1 VAAISLATEER
12 MADRSGKAT
21 DVTIV
26 LDRSGS
32 MEAIRSDVVGAF
44 NAFVHDQQQLP
55 GECRLTLVQFDDEYE
70 VVCRARPIA
79 EVPDLN
85 HDSFVPRGST
95 ALLDAI
101 GRTIRELDK
110 RLVDE
115 GGPDREVRALVAIL
129 TDGLENASTD
139 FKRDDVFRM
148 IKERTEQGWAFLFLA
163 ANQDAIAE
171 GGLIGIGAA
180 QSLNFM
186 ASASGVH
193 DGTQALSDALAEF
206 RSSGKASFDPS
217 GPKAKKIH

>member
-1 VAAISLATEER
+1 MV
-12 MADRSGKAT
+12 DRSEKAT

-70 VVCRARPIA
+70 VVFRVRAIA
-79 EVPDLN
+79 DVPDLT

-110 RLVDE
+110 RLADA
-115 GGPDREVRALVAIL
+115 GAPDGAARVLVAIL

-148 IKERTEQGWAFLFLA
+148 IKERTDRGWAFLFLA
-163 ANQDAIAE
+163 ANQDAIME

-186 ASASGVH
+186 ATATGVH
-193 DGTQALSDALAEF
+193 DGTQSLSDALAEF

-217 GPKAKKIH
+217 SRKAKKIH

>member
-1 VAAISLATEER
+1 VAAIFLATEEP
-12 MADRSGKAT
+12 MADRSEKAT

-70 VVCRARPIA
+70 VVCRARPMA
-79 EVPDLN
+79 EVLDLN

-115 GGPDREVRALVAIL
+115 GGPDREARALVAIL

-148 IKERTEQGWAFLFLA
+148 IKERTDQGWAFLFLA
-163 ANQDAIAE
+163 ANQDAIVE

-186 ASASGVH
+186 ATAAGVH
-193 DGTQALSDALAEF
+193 EGTQSLSDAVTAF
-206 RSSGKASFDPS
+206 RSSGQAAF
-217 GPKAKKIH
+217 GPAGRKAKKIH

>member
-1 VAAISLATEER
+1 MV
-12 MADRSGKAT
+12 DRSEKAT

-44 NAFVHDQQQLP
+44 NAFVHDQQQRP

-70 VVCRARPIA
+70 VVCRARLIA
-79 EVPDLN
+79 DVPDLN

-110 RLVDE
+110 RLADA
-115 GGPDREVRALVAIL
+115 GAPDGAARVLVAIL

-148 IKERTEQGWAFLFLA
+148 IKERTDQGWAFLFLA
-163 ANQDAIAE
+163 ANQDAIME
-171 GGLIGIGAA
+171 GGQIGIGAA

-186 ASASGVH
+186 ATAAGVH
-193 DGTQALSDALAEF
+193 KGTQALSDALAAF

-217 GPKAKKIH
+217 SRPAKKIH

>member
-1 VAAISLATEER
+1 MV
-12 MADRSGKAT
+12 DRSEKAT

-70 VVCRARPIA
+70 VVFRVRAISD
-79 EVPDLN
+79 VPDLN

-110 RLVDE
+110 RLADA
-115 GGPDREVRALVAIL
+115 GAPDGAARVLVAIL

-148 IKERTEQGWAFLFLA
+148 IKERTDRGWAFLFLA
-163 ANQDAIAE
+163 ANQDAIME

-186 ASASGVH
+186 ATATGVH
-193 DGTQALSDALAEF
+193 DGTQSLSDALAEF

-217 GPKAKKIH
+217 SRKAKKIH